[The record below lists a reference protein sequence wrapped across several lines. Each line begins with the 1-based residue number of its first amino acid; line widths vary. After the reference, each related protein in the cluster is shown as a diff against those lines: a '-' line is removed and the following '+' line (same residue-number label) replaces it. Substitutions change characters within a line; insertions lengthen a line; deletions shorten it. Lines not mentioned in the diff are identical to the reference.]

1 MSGFQYQQPVNA
13 AGLYTGYKDL
23 TALQIRDLF
32 NTGIEIIPT
41 PGIGKAIRTLFAEI
55 FYTYNGVSYNAFGL
69 KIMANDSND
78 AQLTFS
84 SAYNL
89 ASDTINQSIF
99 PAVAAAQTIH
109 DNSGVSIYAL
119 ADPGNFGNGTMRVY
133 FTFQI
138 IDL

>member
-13 AGLYTGYKDL
+13 AQLYTGYKDL

-32 NTGIEIIPT
+32 NTGIEIISN
-41 PGIGKAIRTLFAEI
+41 PGTGKAVRTLFAEI
-55 FYTYNGVSYNAFGL
+55 AYTYNGVGYNAFGL
-69 KIMANDSND
+69 MIIANDSNT

-89 ASDTINQSIF
+89 ATDTINQSVL
-99 PAVAAAQTIH
+99 PPVVTTQTIWE
-109 DNSGVSIYAL
+109 NSAVSIYAL

-133 FTFQI
+133 FMYQI